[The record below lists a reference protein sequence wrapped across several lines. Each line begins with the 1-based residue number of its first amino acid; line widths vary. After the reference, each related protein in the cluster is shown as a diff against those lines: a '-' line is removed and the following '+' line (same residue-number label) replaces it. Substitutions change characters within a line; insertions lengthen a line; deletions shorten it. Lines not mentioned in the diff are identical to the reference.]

1 MAFKALSKVIALT
14 GLAPY
19 ARAAPVSCDS
29 EECVARAEES
39 EALAA
44 STVLLQASLQQSRL
58 STAAQGKVQTA
69 LPGSLL
75 RDSSDRFMELLSSA
89 AMSNTTDTPQDDTDS
104 SDLWPV
110 LQLVNA
116 GQNKDENDPLWAS
129 IHELIRR
136 YLKYANKDNEEF
148 VQLCEGGK
156 MEQYA
161 KRACTGSGGQDIVSG
176 VSRDSYYCGSRSS
189 GIDWGYLPVK
199 EMCSAESGSAYALNG
214 ICGSLSK
221 KQLVMNVFE
230 SVSKWKDDPRLINV
244 PSVGCIM
251 GVVNCDIYFCQ
262 HCERVG
268 CTAHNKSSDRKS
280 VV

>member
-1 MAFKALSKVIALT
+1 MVNNVTIIIAAVRIMIASTIISIMISIIILLLLIVIAIVIILMAI
-14 GLAPY
+14 LVPIL
-19 ARAAPVSCDS
+19 VVVV
-29 EECVARAEES
+29 VAIVIFTIIT
-39 EALAA
+39 
-44 STVLLQASLQQSRL
+44 TVI
-58 STAAQGKVQTA
+58 
-69 LPGSLL
+69 
-75 RDSSDRFMELLSSA
+75 SSIIIRQVE
-89 AMSNTTDTPQDDTDS
+89 PQE
-104 SDLWPV
+104 
-110 LQLVNA
+110 Q
-116 GQNKDENDPLWAS
+116 
-129 IHELIRR
+129 
-136 YLKYANKDNEEF
+136 LKYANKDNEEF

-199 EMCSAESGSAYALNG
+199 EMCSAESGSG
-214 ICGSLSK
+214 LSK

-268 CTAHNKSSDRKS
+268 CTAHNKSS
-280 VV
+280 VL